1 MTTIG
6 CIFGKLVPVA
16 YTEQSHDVYCESK
29 LIRTLSS
36 TQPTHSGLLAVTNFL
51 IFAFIASRKIE
62 K

>member
-6 CIFGKLVPVA
+6 CIFGKLAPVA

-29 LIRTLSS
+29 LTRTLSS
-36 TQPTHSGLLAVTNFL
+36 TGLLAVTNFL
-51 IFAFIASRKIE
+51 IFAFLASRKIE